1 MLKRLWQQVTDLLR
15 WIKEQVQSNPLVS
28 LPAMALFLLLIWI
41 IRETHKANNMGFNN
55 KTFWDW
61 MELLII
67 PTVLAIGALLFNRAE
82 RRTGQEIAVERFQE
96 AALRTYLDR
105 MTELLLDRG
114 LLESERD
121 AEVRIVAEAQTLM
134 TLRILDGKRKGV
146 ILKFLSDAGLIKT
159 GKSLV
164 FLQKADL
171 RKADLSGADLYEA
184 DLGGAN
190 LCGADLRG
198 ALLCKSC
205 LIETDLREAL
215 LGGGDLR
222 GTDLRGANLS
232 GADLHEALLEDADLL
247 DADLSGANLRMA
259 FVTNESL
266 SRARSLKGAT
276 LPNGTIHQ

>member
-232 GADLHEALLEDADLL
+232 GADLHGALLEDADLL